1 MSKSI
6 LIIISICLFSC
17 SSDNYTKPSF
27 IDFKVDK
34 DSIYVIS
41 KNKLHCPLYVKAI
54 NRKTKKET
62 FRQLDAKQESV
73 ILSYPNTKADSN
85 SILKKYRFLG
95 YYGEY
100 PFKSYDTNHI
110 YTLPFQKGYQSLVIQ
125 GYDGDFSHYGSFS
138 AKCLDFEM
146 AVGDTIVAA
155 RDGVVVKVSIKHN
168 KQGTTEDYKDYGNYM
183 MLYHPDNTFTQY
195 VHLKQYGNLAKVGD
209 SVKAKQ
215 PIALS
220 GYTGWTTIPHL
231 HFGVYKPTATGLVSI
246 PVILD
251 SIPGKELKRGDIL
264 TKKQK

>member
-1 MSKSI
+1 MKRCYFLTLCFALLLMGCSKK
-6 LIIISICLFSC
+6 L
-17 SSDNYTKPSF
+17 KAPRF
-27 IDFKVDK
+27 IKFKVEK
-34 DSIYVIS
+34 DSLLVIS
-41 KNKLHCPLYVKAI
+41 KNHLVSPMYVKVI
-54 NRKTKKET
+54 DRKTNEDTYHQLKPKEET
-62 FRQLDAKQESV
+62 T
-73 ILSYPNTKADSN
+73 ILKYLNSKIDSN
-85 SILKKYRFLG
+85 EVLEKYKFLG

-125 GYDGDFSHYGSFS
+125 GYDGDFSHKGSFS

-146 AVGDTIVAA
+146 AIGDTIVAA

-168 KQGTTEDYKDYGNYM
+168 KQGTTEDYRDYGNYM
-183 MLYHPDNTFTQY
+183 MLYHSDNTFSQY

-220 GYTGWTTIPHL
+220 GFTGWTTAPHL

-251 SIPGKELKRGDIL
+251 SIPGKQLKRGDIL
-264 TKKQK
+264 TKK